1 MFKGDV
7 PKPDDLFDIGD
18 AQQPSDHGS
27 NENIDDHRAWS
38 RQVTHGVMAIMGGNR
53 GQFISESAKLD
64 LCKCLDL
71 LDKPIPLPFDWDISI
86 YRSHGPLRR
95 AWRPTKKIGLL
106 PNDRKYGEFTELE
119 EDDDDDGL
127 DPVACPTWNAGEV
140 HIVKLPLPP
149 YWGMAR

>member
-1 MFKGDV
+1 
-7 PKPDDLFDIGD
+7 
-18 AQQPSDHGS
+18 
-27 NENIDDHRAWS
+27 
-38 RQVTHGVMAIMGGNR
+38 MAIMGGNR

-95 AWRPTKKIGLL
+95 AWRLTEKIGLL
-106 PNDRKYGEFTELE
+106 PSDNKYGEFTEL

-127 DPVACPTWNAGEV
+127 DPVARSTWNAGEV

-149 YWGMAR
+149 YWRMAR